1 MFLNNLFSKIFRNQN
16 RVEYTTGKAVPL
28 EEIYLSEL
36 EKYPIWIYALDEEDV
51 EGQDEFWV
59 KPITNSTNVEAELST
74 PYILLKIKENN
85 CPVSALLD
93 IENMKMDDLQY
104 WDYKYG
110 NWEEINKLDMPSPI
124 HLISIPSI
132 LGKPAVEFSVDIKP
146 KNQTTAIAKILT
158 APDEDKDMYNG
169 NTTPYTCPVC
179 HSPLKYEMNPNYIVS
194 KKRSSVR
201 FTYDGYCIVTQE
213 FKDFCMLNNY
223 PQLVFKEF
231 PKSPG
236 YFCLFPLDIFPLD
249 PIRRDVEFVKPC
261 ASCGGYE
268 GAYGATPSYKA
279 DDFVLH
285 SNDFICRSDI
295 AFGEKRKRSP
305 LVIVGLETEFK
316 IKQFG
321 LKGLYFDNV
330 YE

>member
-16 RVEYTTGKAVPL
+16 RIEYTTGKAVPL

-36 EKYPIWIYALDEEDV
+36 EKYPIWIYALEEEDV

-93 IENMKMDDLQY
+93 IKNMKLDDLQY

-110 NWEEINKLDMPSPI
+110 NWEELNKLDMPSPI

-146 KNQTTAIAKILT
+146 KNQTTAIARTLMG
-158 APDEDKDMYNG
+158 PDECKDMYKTLPPNI
-169 NTTPYTCPVC
+169 CPVC
-179 HSPLKYEMNPNYIVS
+179 HTPLKREINPNFIVS
-194 KKRSSVR
+194 NKRSCLR
-201 FTYDGYCIVTQE
+201 YTYDSFCIVTE
-213 FKDFCMLNNY
+213 DFKNFCTLNHY
-223 PQLVFKEF
+223 PNLEFKEF

-236 YFCLFPLDIFPLD
+236 NYYFTPLDIFPLD
-249 PIRRDVEFVKPC
+249 PIRQKIKFEEC
-261 ASCGGYE
+261 CSSCGGFK
-268 GAYGATPSYKA
+268 GAYGSSPGFKSKNFTLP
-279 DDFVLH
+279 
-285 SNDFICRSDI
+285 SNDFIYRSDI
-295 AFGEKRKRSP
+295 EFGSEEKKSP
-305 LVIVGLETEFK
+305 LIIVGLETE
-316 IKQFG
+316 IKMKKFG
-321 LKGLYFDNV
+321 LKGIYFDDV